1 MGADEKIVGTL
12 PSLEQ
17 APASFEAVVE
27 LGPYIFRGLT
37 AEERKAGTVRSSQL
51 LHIPGE
57 LCLRAQVCSYESFD
71 AVLMLS

>member
-1 MGADEKIVGTL
+1 MGADSNIVDTL

-57 LCLRAQVCSYESFD
+57 IY
-71 AVLMLS
+71 